1 MTPLMTLAS
10 FGRPAAVRARTVA
23 TLAPVL
29 SAILLVASP
38 LSASAQTD
46 STLSLGGGV
55 AHYHPI
61 DDDAHDSTGFAL
73 VYRFGR
79 PEGWRPAVGFN
90 WFTTRFDRQVGGST
104 VALGDLR
111 VRPVMG
117 GYGYTLRRG
126 RVGVT
131 ASAIGGIAFNSF
143 EPENAARLA
152 YAESL
157 NRVLLDVRASNSFAA
172 RTEVV
177 TWYDLNAKFG
187 LMAVV
192 GYITARPHIDIVTD
206 AGTERRR
213 LTADSLKFQVGVG
226 YAIF

>member
-1 MTPLMTLAS
+1 VFALVMLAGS
-10 FGRPAAVRARTVA
+10 SLP
-23 TLAPVL
+23 
-29 SAILLVASP
+29 
-38 LSASAQTD
+38 ASAQTD

-61 DDDAHDSTGFAL
+61 DDDAHDSTGFAI

-90 WFTTRFDRQVGGST
+90 WFTTRFDTHVGDTT
-104 VALGDLR
+104 VPLGDLR
-111 VRPVMG
+111 VRPIMG
-117 GYGYTLRRG
+117 GYGYTVHRG
-126 RVGVT
+126 RLRVT

-143 EPENAARLA
+143 EPENAARIA
-152 YAESL
+152 YADSL

-172 RTEVV
+172 RGEVV

-192 GYITARPHIDIVTD
+192 GYITARPNIDIVTD